1 MDQYQTERLTMMVFT
16 LDMMNAALESNTQLK
31 EASGCEVPEN
41 YPMELYKQM
50 LPYKIERFH
59 EHPEENLWEG
69 LIIHTESNTIIG
81 DMGFKG
87 GPDENGEMDI
97 GYSILPEYRGNGY
110 ASEMA
115 SSIVRWGLK
124 QPGVKKITASCS
136 TGNQASIRVLEKAGF
151 QRTGESDGEWY
162 WQLEA

>member
-16 LDMMNAALESNTQLK
+16 LDMMNAALESNTRLK

-59 EHPEENLWEG
+59 EYPEENLWEG